1 MIWAVYS
8 AMTRPKSEQGPSV
21 VILSRLVEQQQFAY
35 DQTMNAEPDLARLAA
50 TVGDPRRIQMLALLM
65 EGRALTAK
73 ELALG
78 SGITPATATSHL
90 RRLLHDGLLASTSQG
105 RHKYFRL
112 ASEQV
117 AHLIESLMQVAPR
130 RQPGSAHAAEPIR
143 QARYCYDHLA
153 GSLGTG
159 LLALLLRK
167 GWLVNDLADTTA
179 KQLELTPRGV
189 KAFTSLGLDVATT
202 RTRRRQFACRCLD
215 WSERR
220 DHLGGALGAA
230 LAEHLQASHWI
241 ERKKHSR
248 VVAVTALGREQLA
261 QWGLRLG

>member
-1 MIWAVYS
+1 
-8 AMTRPKSEQGPSV
+8 
-21 VILSRLVEQQQFAY
+21 
-35 DQTMNAEPDLARLAA
+35 MNAEPDLARLAA

-78 SGITPATATSHL
+78 AGITPATATAHL
-90 RRLLHDGLLASTSQG
+90 RRLLDDGLLAGTSQG

-117 AHLIESLMQVAPR
+117 AQLVESLMRVAPR
-130 RQPGSAHAAEPIR
+130 RQPEPAPAAEPIR

-167 GWLVNDLADTTA
+167 GWLVNDSSDTA
-179 KQLELTPRGV
+179 GKQLELTSKGAR
-189 KAFTSLGLDVATT
+189 AFTTLGVDLEGVRA
-202 RTRRRQFACRCLD
+202 RRRQFACRCLD

-230 LAEHLQASHWI
+230 LAEHLQSAHWI

-248 VVAVTALGREQLA
+248 VVAVTALGREQMGH
-261 QWGLRLG
+261 WGLRLV

>member
-1 MIWAVYS
+1 MH
-8 AMTRPKSEQGPSV
+8 
-21 VILSRLVEQQQFAY
+21 
-35 DQTMNAEPDLARLAA
+35 AEPDLARLAA

-78 SGITPATATSHL
+78 AGITPATATSHL
-90 RRLLHDGLLASTSQG
+90 KRLLDDGLLAGTSQG

-112 ASEQV
+112 ASEHV
-117 AHLIESLMQVAPR
+117 AHLVESLMRVAPK
-130 RQPGSAHAAEPIR
+130 RQPEPAQAAEPIR
-143 QARYCYDHLA
+143 QARFCYDHLA

-167 GWLVNDLADTTA
+167 AWLVNDITATAA
-179 KQLELTPRGV
+179 KQLDLTPKGAR
-189 KAFTSLGLDVATT
+189 AFTTLGIDVAAT
-202 RTRRRQFACRCLD
+202 RARRRQFACRCLD

-230 LAEHLQASHWI
+230 LAEHLQAAHWI

-248 VVAVTALGREQLA
+248 VVSVTALGREKLN
-261 QWGLRLG
+261 QWGLHLG

>member
-1 MIWAVYS
+1 MH
-8 AMTRPKSEQGPSV
+8 
-21 VILSRLVEQQQFAY
+21 
-35 DQTMNAEPDLARLAA
+35 AEPDLARLAS

-78 SGITPATATSHL
+78 AGITPATATSHL
-90 RRLLHDGLLASTSQG
+90 KRLLDDGLLAGTSQG

-112 ASEQV
+112 ASEHV
-117 AHLIESLMQVAPR
+117 AHLVESLMRVAPR
-130 RQPGSAHAAEPIR
+130 RQSERVQAAEPIR

-153 GSLGTG
+153 GSLGTS
-159 LLALLLRK
+159 LLAMLLRK
-167 GWLVNDLADTTA
+167 GWLVNDMTDTAA
-179 KQLELTPRGV
+179 KQLELTPKGA
-189 KAFTSLGLDVATT
+189 KAFTSLGIDLTST
-202 RTRRRQFACRCLD
+202 RARRRQFACRCLD

-230 LAEHLQASHWI
+230 LAEHLQAAHWI

-248 VVAVTALGREQLA
+248 VVAITALGREHLG
-261 QWGLRLG
+261 QWGLPLA